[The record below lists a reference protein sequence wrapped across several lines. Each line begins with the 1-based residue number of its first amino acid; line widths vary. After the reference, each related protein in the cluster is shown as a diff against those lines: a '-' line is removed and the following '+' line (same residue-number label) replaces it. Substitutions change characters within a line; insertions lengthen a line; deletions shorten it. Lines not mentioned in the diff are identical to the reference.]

1 MLEKLRKNKVKILI
15 GIAISE
21 TILVILMD
29 RKLKIVNKEKN
40 ILEGKNKNLE
50 DMNCGLTR
58 EIKNLAY
65 QLGKKKNNK

>member
-29 RKLKIVNKEKN
+29 SKLKTVNKEKN

-65 QLGKKKNNK
+65 QLGKKKNDK